1 VKHGYM
7 RGNETADYVDKIRA
21 RYQQY
26 IRQVRQ

>member
-1 VKHGYM
+1 M